1 MPSHCGIRERTQ
13 QREQHCERALLA
25 AAFAN
30 WNHADTTDAS
40 LRKVLRERRAALPP
54 DHDFE
59 AFRQQRITL
68 DSALFACG
76 VLLSVRLRMQE
87 KTNAISCPNVGTTSA
102 TTGDQRAKPKTQ
114 QFVHRNIYIYIP
126 VDVSMGLADGEASVT
141 W

>member
-1 MPSHCGIRERTQ
+1 MLQTQPVSCVVREKTKKNKWPVFRDSSLQKSQRDISSSVPSHRGIRERTQ
-13 QREQHCERALLA
+13 LREQHCERALLA

-76 VLLSVRLRMQE
+76 VLLHVRLL
-87 KTNAISCPNVGTTSA
+87 KT
-102 TTGDQRAKPKTQ
+102 
-114 QFVHRNIYIYIP
+114 
-126 VDVSMGLADGEASVT
+126 
-141 W
+141 